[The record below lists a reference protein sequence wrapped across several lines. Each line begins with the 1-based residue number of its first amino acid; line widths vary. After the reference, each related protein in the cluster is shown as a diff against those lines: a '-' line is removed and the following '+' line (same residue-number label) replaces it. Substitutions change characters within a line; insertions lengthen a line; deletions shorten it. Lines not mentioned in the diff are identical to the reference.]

1 MATTSPDAAL
11 DLKPAEQA
19 VLAEEITAFAQ
30 TLADP
35 ANRARYGQ
43 LATAAEQGR
52 VPADLVGLLAAMLE
66 LILPMQRIRRI
77 HGPEAD
83 RALTALFY
91 RTPRGAE
98 LRRTTEE
105 VNTALAAL
113 RGQALEDVR
122 FTPTPAGQRLT
133 IATGACSLA
142 LVIDRAGVRVEH
154 LEVVG
159 G

>member
-1 MATTSPDAAL
+1 LVTTRDDAAL

-19 VLAEEITAFAQ
+19 VLTEEVAAFAQ
-30 TLADP
+30 TLSDP

-43 LATAAEQGR
+43 LAAAAEQGR
-52 VPADLVGLLAAMLE
+52 VPADLIGLLAAMLE
-66 LILPMQRIRRI
+66 LILPTQRIRRV

-105 VNTALAAL
+105 VNAALAAL
-113 RGQALEDVR
+113 RGQALEELR
-122 FTPTPAGQRLT
+122 FAPTPAGQRLT
-133 IATGACSLA
+133 IATSECSLA